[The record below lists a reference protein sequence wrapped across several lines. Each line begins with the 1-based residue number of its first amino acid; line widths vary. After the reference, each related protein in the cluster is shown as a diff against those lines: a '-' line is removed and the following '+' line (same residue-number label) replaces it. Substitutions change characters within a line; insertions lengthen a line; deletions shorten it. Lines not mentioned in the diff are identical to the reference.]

1 MKRGIR
7 ALSCALAGAMLLG
20 LGAVPAAGEE
30 PAAETSA
37 TAEQQSAALPV
48 EVKAKS
54 AILMDLN
61 TGKILMAQN
70 EHEKMAPASVTKI
83 MTLLL
88 IAEAIDAGEIART
101 DVVTASTEASQKGGS
116 QIWLKEGEQ
125 MTVDELLRATA
136 IASAND
142 ASTALAEHLCGSEQA
157 FVDQMNKRAGELG
170 MADTH
175 FENCTGLDDTAVDH
189 VTSAYD
195 IAVMSRELML
205 HHSWIQEYTTV
216 WMDSLREGATQLVN
230 TNKLV
235 RFYSGATGLK
245 TGTTAKAG
253 SCLSATA
260 TRENTSLVAVVMG
273 CATSNDRFEGAKAML
288 NWGFSNYELF
298 TPEIDLTQIA
308 PVNVVSGVEE
318 TILPSVSAVEP
329 ILIPKGAQAKIVQ
342 KIELAVDVEA
352 PVEAG
357 QVLGEVRLE
366 LDGEVVGTYSL
377 IAPQAVKEMDFWS
390 AIKKFFQSMAR

>member
-1 MKRGIR
+1 MKSGIR
-7 ALSCALAGAMLLG
+7 ALSCALAGAMLFG
-20 LGAVPAAGEE
+20 LAAVPAAGEE
-30 PAAETSA
+30 AAAEASG
-37 TAEQQSAALPV
+37 TAEQSASLPV

-54 AILMDLN
+54 AVLMDLS
-61 TGKILMAQN
+61 TGKVLLAQN
-70 EHEKMAPASVTKI
+70 EHEQMAPASVTKI

-88 IAEAIDAGEIART
+88 IAEAIDAGDIART

-157 FVDQMNKRAGELG
+157 FVDRMNTRAGELG

-216 WMDSLREGATQLVN
+216 WMDSLRDGATQLVN
-230 TNKLV
+230 TNKLI

-273 CATSNDRFEGAKAML
+273 CATSNDRFDGAKAML

-308 PVNVVSGVEE
+308 PVNVVSGVTE
-318 TILPSVSAVEP
+318 TITPSVSPVSP
-329 ILIPKGAQAKIVQ
+329 LLIPKGAQGKIVQ

-352 PVEAG
+352 PVEEG
-357 QVLGEVRLE
+357 QVLGKVLLT
-366 LDGEVVGTYSL
+366 LDDETLGTYDL
-377 IAPQAVKEMDFWS
+377 IAPQAVKKMDFLT
-390 AIKKFFQSMAR
+390 ALKKLFACMAR

>member
-1 MKRGIR
+1 MKIGLR
-7 ALSCALAGAMLLG
+7 AFACVLSGVMMFSMTAGA
-20 LGAVPAAGEE
+20 
-30 PAAETSA
+30 AAEEAAKTP
-37 TAEQQSAALPV
+37 AEQSTATMPV

-54 AILMDLN
+54 AVLMDLN
-61 TGKILMAQN
+61 TGKVLMAQN

-125 MTVDELLRATA
+125 MTVDELLRAAA

-175 FENCTGLDDTAVDH
+175 FENCTGLDDTATNH
-189 VTSAYD
+189 LTSAYD

-205 HHSWIQEYTTV
+205 RHSWIQEYTTV
-216 WMDSLREGATQLVN
+216 WMDSLRDGATQLVN
-230 TNKLV
+230 TNKLI

-245 TGTTAKAG
+245 TGTTALPIG
-253 SCLSATA
+253 NCYSGEYEPCCGCDGL
-260 TRENTSLVAVVMG
+260 RHQQRSL
-273 CATSNDRFEGAKAML
+273 
-288 NWGFSNYELF
+288 
-298 TPEIDLTQIA
+298 
-308 PVNVVSGVEE
+308 
-318 TILPSVSAVEP
+318 
-329 ILIPKGAQAKIVQ
+329 
-342 KIELAVDVEA
+342 
-352 PVEAG
+352 
-357 QVLGEVRLE
+357 
-366 LDGEVVGTYSL
+366 
-377 IAPQAVKEMDFWS
+377 
-390 AIKKFFQSMAR
+390 